1 MSGAGKVVCVT
12 GASGYIASWIVK
24 LLLDR
29 GYTVKGTVRSLSD
42 PKEMD
47 HLLSLHGAKERLQ
60 LFEANL
66 MEEGSFDSVVDG
78 CEGVFHTASPNFLKS
93 SNPQDE
99 LIKPALKGTQN
110 VLCSCAKVPSIK
122 RVVLTSS
129 MVSVAF
135 NNRPRNPDVVID
147 ETWFSDPVYC
157 EESKLFYH
165 LSKTLAEDAAWKFAR
180 ENGIDLVTINPGT
193 VFGPLLQPTL
203 NLSSEAAL
211 NLIKNGPDG
220 AVNRYV
226 DVRDVALA
234 HILAY
239 EVSSA
244 SGRYCLVGT
253 VTNSSEAVNI
263 LRKLYPA
270 LKLPERLVWAFYDD
284 RPEDGK
290 PTVPLYQFAPP
301 FPPTDDPEAIRLA
314 RLRDMLCLD
323 MKRVIYLPYRGIGK
337 HSPQYLAALKKLD
350 IFKNND
356 YALDYFL
363 RNHELPPPPS
373 PPPSR

>member
-290 PTVPLYQFAPP
+290 PTVPLYQVSKKKAESLGIHFTPLEV
-301 FPPTDDPEAIRLA
+301 T
-314 RLRDMLCLD
+314 LRDI
-323 MKRVIYLPYRGIGK
+323 VE
-337 HSPQYLAALKKLD
+337 SLKE
-350 IFKNND
+350 KN
-356 YALDYFL
+356 FL
-363 RNHELPPPPS
+363 QF
-373 PPPSR
+373 

>member
-29 GYTVKGTVRSLSD
+29 GYTVKGTVPASHRWMIPRQLTTVLHRSSMLGD
-42 PKEMD
+42 PKKVD

-60 LFEANL
+60 LFKANL

-78 CEGVFHTASPNFLKS
+78 CEGVFHTASPVLLES
-93 SNPQDE
+93 SNPQGGFN
-99 LIKPALKGTQN
+99 IFHG
-110 VLCSCAKVPSIK
+110 
-122 RVVLTSS
+122 
-129 MVSVAF
+129 SVAF

-157 EESKLFYH
+157 EESK
-165 LSKTLAEDAAWKFAR
+165 
-180 ENGIDLVTINPGT
+180 DLMV
-193 VFGPLLQPTL
+193 
-203 NLSSEAAL
+203 SH
-211 NLIKNGPDG
+211 
-220 AVNRYV
+220 RYV

-263 LRKLYPA
+263 LHKLYPA
-270 LKLPERLVWAFYDD
+270 LKLPER
-284 RPEDGK
+284 PEDGK
-290 PTVPLYQFAPP
+290 PAEPLYQVSKKKAESLGIHFTPLEV
-301 FPPTDDPEAIRLA
+301 T
-314 RLRDMLCLD
+314 LRDT
-323 MKRVIYLPYRGIGK
+323 VE
-337 HSPQYLAALKKLD
+337 SLKE
-350 IFKNND
+350 KN
-356 YALDYFL
+356 FL
-363 RNHELPPPPS
+363 QF
-373 PPPSR
+373 